1 MDKER
6 AKMRFSRLLTW
17 LDVKRVI
24 REKTAF
30 GKKLPDGIVRIGC
43 YSDALEIGV
52 GQPEQMEEA
61 KRVLKE
67 WFGEWYQEDQS
78 LIQLD
83 FGNTILPVEFIPG
96 EEGADV
102 DIAIRPFWE
111 EIAYVESELEG
122 EEEVAGN
129 AKLPKPFDGDRPRLV
144 SFYSFKGGVGRTLH
158 LTAFLFALL
167 ERTKKLGLS
176 TTVLVIDADLEAP
189 GLTYW
194 NRREKQQPSVSF
206 LEFLELYQYSPPDLD
221 EMFSLFAREVR
232 KAPKTEGRS
241 TWYFLP
247 ACLNDMQLLDTPVLP
262 EHLARNSNGAWEC
275 GDSIYRLGQAIG
287 ADYVLLDLRAGLSEV
302 SSPIIFDSRIQ
313 RYIVTTI
320 AEQSVSGTSLVIDLI
335 SRLAAP
341 EPTITDGNV
350 GYYDPSLIVSMLKP
364 EFRKLPEFENS
375 LVRLRSAYI
384 ESVEDNVY
392 AKRLQIFETDF
403 NEELLYINDWE
414 DARLKLVPTS
424 IMRMAREWAKSQLRA
439 PVTGVA
445 AREIPDKSRQIG
457 EARKLRDVCKQYEF
471 AENGQGKSLLVTD
484 PLKNLGTTFRD
495 ELPRV
500 VSIGAKGAG
509 KTFNYIQLSQFGTW
523 EKFLNHVLKGSE
535 ESQSESFIF
544 PLLQSNGLKDEARR
558 ITQYARARVKVALKD
573 SSAEFSLSEC
583 QDRIRA
589 KLREESVT
597 ELHWSGFWVDEIART
612 LGVPPS
618 GESHPN
624 KLADFNIRL
633 KERGLKIV
641 FLFDGLED
649 IFAHISSDPAQQM
662 ALKALIDLPRR
673 LSEIRQA
680 NIGLIVFV
688 RRDFIRYVVTQNLAQ
703 FENLY
708 RAYDLSWDEDSFRK
722 LVFWICSQAEVIGAK
737 EEEIEILSRDD
748 LSSRLEQLWGM
759 KLGSDN
765 SKEAYTVNW
774 VFAALTDFKG
784 RLQARD
790 IVRFLL
796 HAADITFENPNEVVL
811 EKWAASRILPPQ
823 AVRRALEPCSSA
835 KVTEAKE
842 EYPEFKKWVE
852 KITSS
857 YKPSDRRIP
866 FTLEQFDMD
875 QTTVRILE
883 DMGVIYEDRG
893 KDDASRFYMPEIFR
907 AGLDFSLDKGARP
920 RVLVLKRK
928 ALAPASL

>member
-1 MDKER
+1 
-6 AKMRFSRLLTW
+6 MRFSRLLTW

-24 REKTAF
+24 RERTAY
-30 GKKLPDGIVRIGC
+30 GKRLPNGIVRFGC

-52 GQPEQMEEA
+52 RQPEQIREA
-61 KRVLKE
+61 SRVLKE
-67 WFGEWYQEDQS
+67 WFGEWYQEKQS

-83 FGNTILPVEFIPG
+83 FGNAILPVEITPG
-96 EEGADV
+96 EEGTDV
-102 DIAIRPFWE
+102 DIQVRPFWE
-111 EIAYVESELEG
+111 EIAYVESESEG
-122 EEEVAGN
+122 DGEFPVS
-129 AKLPKPFDGDRPRLV
+129 AKLPKPFPNDRPKLV

-167 ERTKKLGLS
+167 ERAKDLELA

-206 LEFLELYQYSPPDLD
+206 LEFLELYQYSPLDVD
-221 EMFSLFAREVR
+221 EMFALFAREVK
-232 KAPKTEGRS
+232 KAPKTDGRS

-262 EHLARNSNGAWEC
+262 EHLARNSDGGWNC
-275 GDSIYRLGQAIG
+275 GDSIYRLGEAIG

-302 SSPIIFDSRIQ
+302 SSPIIFDPRIQ

-320 AEQSVSGTSLVIDLI
+320 AEQSVSGTSLVIDQI
-335 SRLAAP
+335 SRLAPP
-341 EPTITDGNV
+341 EPTIIDGNV
-350 GYYDPSLIVSMLKP
+350 DYYDPSLVVSMLKP

-384 ESVEDNVY
+384 ESIEDNVY
-392 AKRLQIFETDF
+392 ARRLQISETDF

-414 DARLKLVPTS
+414 DARFKLAPTS
-424 IMRMAREWAKSQLRA
+424 IMRMAKEWAKNQLRPPVSSA
-439 PVTGVA
+439 PT
-445 AREIPDKSRQIG
+445 REMPNKLRQIG
-457 EARKLRDVCKQYEF
+457 AARKLRDVCKQYEF

-509 KTFNYIQLSQFGTW
+509 KTFNYIQLSQFGIW
-523 EKFLNHVLKGSE
+523 ERFLNHVLKKSA
-535 ESQSESFIF
+535 ESQSETFIF

-558 ITQYARARVKVALKD
+558 ITQDARVRVKRALKD
-573 SSAEFSLSEC
+573 DSPEFSLSEC
-583 QDRIRA
+583 QDRIKA
-589 KLREESVT
+589 KLRDERVT
-597 ELHWSGFWVDEIART
+597 ELEWSSFWVDEIARS
-612 LGVPPS
+612 LGLLPAD
-618 GESHPN
+618 ESHSN
-624 KLADFNIRL
+624 KLADFNVRL
-633 KERGLKIV
+633 KERGFKIV

-649 IFAHISSDPAQQM
+649 IFADISSDSAQQM

-722 LVFWICSQAEVIGAK
+722 LVFWICSQADVIGAE
-737 EEEIEILSRDD
+737 EEEIEILSQND

-796 HAADITFENPNEVVL
+796 HAADITINNPNEVVL
-811 EKWAASRILPPQ
+811 EKWATTRILPPQ

-835 KVTEAKE
+835 KVREAQE

-852 KITSS
+852 KIDNS

-875 QTTVRILE
+875 QNTVRILE
-883 DMGVIYEDRG
+883 GMGVIYEDRG

-907 AGLDFSLDKGARP
+907 AGLNFFLDKGARP

-928 ALAPASL
+928 ALAPAS

>member
-1 MDKER
+1 
-6 AKMRFSRLLTW
+6 MRFTRLLTW

-24 REKTAF
+24 RERTAY
-30 GKKLPDGIVRIGC
+30 GKRLPDGIVRIGC

-52 GQPEQMEEA
+52 RHPEQIEESS
-61 KRVLKE
+61 RVLKE
-67 WFGEWYQEDQS
+67 WFGEWYQEQQS
-78 LIQLD
+78 FIQLD
-83 FGNTILPVEFIPG
+83 FGNAILPVEFIPG
-96 EEGADV
+96 EDGTDV
-102 DIAIRPFWE
+102 EIAVRPFWE
-111 EIAYVESELEG
+111 EIAYVESEPEG
-122 EEEVAGN
+122 GAEGVVSAR
-129 AKLPKPFDGDRPRLV
+129 LPKAFPGDGPRLV

-167 ERTKKLGLS
+167 DRAKDLGLP

-194 NRREKQQPSVSF
+194 NRRQKQQPSVSF

-221 EMFSLFAREVR
+221 EMFSLFAREVK

-247 ACLNDMQLLDTPVLP
+247 ACLNDLQLLDTPVLP
-262 EHLARNSNGAWEC
+262 EHLARNSNDAWEC

-302 SSPIIFDSRIQ
+302 SSPIIFDPRIQ

-320 AEQSVSGTSLVIDLI
+320 AEQSISGTSLVMDQI
-335 SRLAAP
+335 SRLAPP
-341 EPTITDGNV
+341 EPTVIDGNTD
-350 GYYDPSLIVSMLKP
+350 YFDPSLIVSMLKP

-392 AKRLQIFETDF
+392 AGRLQIFETDF

-424 IMRMAREWAKSQLRA
+424 TMRMAREWAKSQLRP
-439 PVTGVA
+439 PVSSVA
-445 AREIPDKSRQIG
+445 GRGIPDESSQISQ
-457 EARKLRDVCKQYEF
+457 ARKLRDVCKQYEF
-471 AENGQGKSLLVTD
+471 AENGQGRSLLVTD
-484 PLKNLGTTFRD
+484 PLKNLGTSFRD

-509 KTFNYIQLSQFGTW
+509 KTFNYIQLSQFGAW
-523 EKFLNHVLKGSE
+523 ERFLSHVLKGSAE
-535 ESQSESFIF
+535 LQSETFIF
-544 PLLQSNGLKDEARR
+544 PMLESNGLKDEARC
-558 ITQYARARVKVALKD
+558 ITQDARVSVKEALKD
-573 SSAEFSLSEC
+573 NSPEFSLSEC

-589 KLREESVT
+589 KLRDEKVT
-597 ELHWSGFWVDEIART
+597 ELQWNSFWVDEISRAV
-612 LGVPPS
+612 GMPS
-618 GESHPN
+618 SDERHPN
-624 KLADFNIRL
+624 KLAEFNVRL
-633 KERGLKIV
+633 KERGFKIV

-649 IFAHISSDPAQQM
+649 IFAQISSDPAQQM

-688 RRDFIRYVVTQNLAQ
+688 RRDFIRHVVTQNPAQ

-708 RAYDLSWDEDSFRK
+708 RAYDLFWDEDSFRK
-722 LVFWICSQAEVIGAK
+722 LAFWICSQAGVIGAK
-737 EEEIEILSRDD
+737 EEEIELLSRDD

-759 KLGSDN
+759 KIGSDN

-796 HAADITFENPNEVVL
+796 NAADITIENPKE
-811 EKWAASRILPPQ
+811 SRAGKMGSQ
-823 AVRRALEPCSSA
+823 S
-835 KVTEAKE
+835 
-842 EYPEFKKWVE
+842 Y
-852 KITSS
+852 TSS
-857 YKPSDRRIP
+857 SGRS
-866 FTLEQFDMD
+866 
-875 QTTVRILE
+875 
-883 DMGVIYEDRG
+883 
-893 KDDASRFYMPEIFR
+893 AC
-907 AGLDFSLDKGARP
+907 A
-920 RVLVLKRK
+920 
-928 ALAPASL
+928 